1 MTGNFA
7 EEIGNQFHIKI
18 RGIFRRS
25 RLVRE
30 TETEQIESVNTKV
43 FSELVEVFA
52 PHETGRAG
60 ADSVDKN
67 KRWPGLI
74 GAAGLVKNAS
84 MFPVIEASI
93 AAERNIVG
101 LVGVALNG
109 RVDCRQS
116 CNAGAARQ

>member
-7 EEIGNQFHIKI
+7 QEIGNQFHIKI
-18 RGIFRRS
+18 RGICGRC

-52 PHETGRAG
+52 PHETGCTG
-60 ADSVDKN
+60 ADSVNKN
-67 KRWPGLI
+67 NRWPGIL

-84 MFPVIEASI
+84 MFPVIESSI
-93 AAERNIVG
+93 AAKRTIVG
-101 LVGVALNG
+101 LAGVTLNG

-116 CNAGAARQ
+116 CNAGAA